1 MPTIEAQLIAKCEE
15 ARDTYPEG
23 HAQRVKIEAQIEKL
37 KPKTERT
44 PHGKSQARH

>member
-1 MPTIEAQLIAKCEE
+1 MPTIKEQLISKCEE

-37 KPKTERT
+37 KAGTGCNPRGFN
-44 PHGKSQARH
+44 PGG